1 MKITNLYAREILDSR
16 GNPTVECELTTE
28 NFTVR
33 ASVPSGAS
41 TGTNE
46 ALELRDGDSRYHG
59 KGVTKAVNN
68 VNTIIKNALIG
79 KELNQKV
86 LDNLLLELDGTKNK
100 TNLGANAILS
110 VSLCIMK
117 AIAKSQ
123 NKDIYELFDGP
134 YTMPYPMMNIINGG
148 VHATS
153 SLEIQE
159 FMIVPNQSTFKERL
173 RCGAEVFQ
181 TLKSILKQNGF
192 STSVG
197 DEGGFAP
204 TFKTIEEA
212 LDYIM
217 LAIKESGY
225 IPGKDVNLALDAA
238 ASEFYKDGKYTI
250 NKKELTKEELINYY
264 IKLTET
270 YPIISIEDAFS
281 EDDIDSIKKLT
292 ELIGNKI
299 MLVGDDYFVTNIEY
313 SNDSF
318 QLERIAHSTLKTSIK
333 VDLINL
339 FSAKFVENKIKYLSD
354 LAFDFFDLT
363 SIFSRYNVQPKDVE
377 YWDNILITELSKSMI
392 GWNEMQRNSCINM
405 IVQAIPSKMPLHLP
419 LYNHYATLI
428 ERSLK
433 NVK

>member
-68 VNTIIKNALIG
+68 VNTIIKNAIIG

-123 NKDIYELFDGP
+123 SKDIYELFDGP

-197 DEGGFAP
+197 DEGGIAP

-225 IPGKDVNLALDAA
+225 IAGKDVNLALDAA

-313 SNDSF
+313 LQKGITEKYNNAILLKANQIGTITEMLETIKLAKNSGFKTIISHRSGETEDTFISQMAVGLNLGYIKTGS
-318 QLERIAHSTLKTSIK
+318 LCRGERIAKYNELLRIEEK
-333 VDLINL
+333 V
-339 FSAKFVENKIKYLSD
+339 
-354 LAFDFFDLT
+354 
-363 SIFSRYNVQPKDVE
+363 
-377 YWDNILITELSKSMI
+377 
-392 GWNEMQRNSCINM
+392 G
-405 IVQAIPSKMPLHLP
+405 H
-419 LYNHYATLI
+419 
-428 ERSLK
+428 
-433 NVK
+433 

>member
-16 GNPTVECELTTE
+16 GNPTVECELSTE

-46 ALELRDGDSRYHG
+46 ALELRDKDERYHG

-68 VNTIIKNALIG
+68 VNTTIKEALIG
-79 KELNQKV
+79 KELDQKN
-86 LDNLLLELDGTKNK
+86 LDALLLKLDSTKNK

-117 AIAKSQ
+117 AIAKAE
-123 NKDIYELFDGP
+123 NKEIYEIFDGP
-134 YTMPYPMMNIINGG
+134 YTMPYPMMNIVNGG

-181 TLKSILKQNGF
+181 TLKNILKHNGY

-212 LDYIM
+212 LDYIIE
-217 LAIKESGY
+217 AIKQSGY
-225 IPGKDVNLALDAA
+225 TPGKDVGLALDAA

-250 NKKELTKEELINYY
+250 NKKEITKEELINYY
-264 IKLTET
+264 VNLTEK

-281 EDDIDSIKKLT
+281 EDDTESIKKLT

-313 SNDSF
+313 LQKGINEKYNNAILLKANQIGTISEMLETIKLAKSSGFKTIISHRSGETEDTFIS
-318 QLERIAHSTLKTSIK
+318 QLAVGLNLGYIKTGSLCRGERIAKYNELLRI
-333 VDLINL
+333 
-339 FSAKFVENKIKYLSD
+339 EEKIG
-354 LAFDFFDLT
+354 
-363 SIFSRYNVQPKDVE
+363 Q
-377 YWDNILITELSKSMI
+377 
-392 GWNEMQRNSCINM
+392 
-405 IVQAIPSKMPLHLP
+405 
-419 LYNHYATLI
+419 
-428 ERSLK
+428 
-433 NVK
+433 

>member
-117 AIAKSQ
+117 ALAKSQ
-123 NKDIYELFDGP
+123 SKDIYELFDGP

-212 LDYIM
+212 LDYII

-313 SNDSF
+313 LQKGITEKYNNAILLKANQIGTITEMLETIKLAKNSGFKTIISHRSGETEDTFISQMAVGLNLGYIKTGS
-318 QLERIAHSTLKTSIK
+318 LCRGERIAKYNELLRIEEK
-333 VDLINL
+333 V
-339 FSAKFVENKIKYLSD
+339 
-354 LAFDFFDLT
+354 
-363 SIFSRYNVQPKDVE
+363 
-377 YWDNILITELSKSMI
+377 
-392 GWNEMQRNSCINM
+392 G
-405 IVQAIPSKMPLHLP
+405 H
-419 LYNHYATLI
+419 
-428 ERSLK
+428 
-433 NVK
+433 

>member
-41 TGTNE
+41 TGSNE
-46 ALELRDGDSRYHG
+46 AIELRDGDSRYHG

-238 ASEFYKDGKYTI
+238 ASEFYKEGKYTI

-313 SNDSF
+313 LQKGITEKYNNAILLKANQIGTITEMLETIKLAKNSGFKTIISHRSGETEDTFISQMAVGLNLGYIKTGS
-318 QLERIAHSTLKTSIK
+318 LCRGERIAKYNELLRIEEK
-333 VDLINL
+333 V
-339 FSAKFVENKIKYLSD
+339 
-354 LAFDFFDLT
+354 
-363 SIFSRYNVQPKDVE
+363 
-377 YWDNILITELSKSMI
+377 
-392 GWNEMQRNSCINM
+392 G
-405 IVQAIPSKMPLHLP
+405 H
-419 LYNHYATLI
+419 
-428 ERSLK
+428 
-433 NVK
+433 

>member
-41 TGTNE
+41 TGSNE

-173 RCGAEVFQ
+173 RCGAEIFQ

-238 ASEFYKDGKYTI
+238 ASEFYKEGKYTI

-313 SNDSF
+313 LQKGITEKYNNAILLKANQIGTITEMLETIKLAKDSGF
-318 QLERIAHSTLKTSIK
+318 KTIISHRSGETEDTFISQMAVGLNLGYIKTGSLCRGERIAKYNELLRIEEK
-333 VDLINL
+333 V
-339 FSAKFVENKIKYLSD
+339 
-354 LAFDFFDLT
+354 
-363 SIFSRYNVQPKDVE
+363 
-377 YWDNILITELSKSMI
+377 
-392 GWNEMQRNSCINM
+392 G
-405 IVQAIPSKMPLHLP
+405 H
-419 LYNHYATLI
+419 
-428 ERSLK
+428 
-433 NVK
+433 

>member
-123 NKDIYELFDGP
+123 SKDIYELFDGP

-225 IPGKDVNLALDAA
+225 VPGKDVNLALDAA

-313 SNDSF
+313 LQKGITEKYNNAILLKANQIGTITEMLETIKLAKNSGFKTIISHRSGETEDTFISQMAVGLNLGYIKTGS
-318 QLERIAHSTLKTSIK
+318 LCRGERIAKYNELLRIEEK
-333 VDLINL
+333 V
-339 FSAKFVENKIKYLSD
+339 
-354 LAFDFFDLT
+354 
-363 SIFSRYNVQPKDVE
+363 
-377 YWDNILITELSKSMI
+377 
-392 GWNEMQRNSCINM
+392 G
-405 IVQAIPSKMPLHLP
+405 H
-419 LYNHYATLI
+419 
-428 ERSLK
+428 
-433 NVK
+433 

>member
-212 LDYIM
+212 LDHIM

-264 IKLTET
+264 ITLTET

-313 SNDSF
+313 LQKGITEKYNNAILLKANQIGTITEMLETIKLAKNSGFKTIISHRSGETEDTFISQMAVGLNLGYIKTGS
-318 QLERIAHSTLKTSIK
+318 LCRGERIAKYNELLRIEEK
-333 VDLINL
+333 V
-339 FSAKFVENKIKYLSD
+339 
-354 LAFDFFDLT
+354 
-363 SIFSRYNVQPKDVE
+363 
-377 YWDNILITELSKSMI
+377 
-392 GWNEMQRNSCINM
+392 G
-405 IVQAIPSKMPLHLP
+405 H
-419 LYNHYATLI
+419 
-428 ERSLK
+428 
-433 NVK
+433 

>member
-123 NKDIYELFDGP
+123 SKDIYELFDGP

-181 TLKSILKQNGF
+181 TLKSILKRNGF

-313 SNDSF
+313 LQKGITEKYNNAILLKANQIGTITEMLETIKLAKNSGFKTIISHRSGETEDTFISQMAVGLNLGYIKTGS
-318 QLERIAHSTLKTSIK
+318 LCRGERIAKYNELLRIEEK
-333 VDLINL
+333 V
-339 FSAKFVENKIKYLSD
+339 
-354 LAFDFFDLT
+354 
-363 SIFSRYNVQPKDVE
+363 
-377 YWDNILITELSKSMI
+377 
-392 GWNEMQRNSCINM
+392 G
-405 IVQAIPSKMPLHLP
+405 H
-419 LYNHYATLI
+419 
-428 ERSLK
+428 
-433 NVK
+433 

>member
-123 NKDIYELFDGP
+123 SKDIYELFDGP

-225 IPGKDVNLALDAA
+225 IAGKDVNLALDAA

-313 SNDSF
+313 LQKGITEKYNNAILLKANQIGTITEMLETIKLAKNAGFKTIISHRSGETEDTFISQMAVGLNLGYIKTGS
-318 QLERIAHSTLKTSIK
+318 LCRGERIAKYNELLRIEEK
-333 VDLINL
+333 V
-339 FSAKFVENKIKYLSD
+339 
-354 LAFDFFDLT
+354 
-363 SIFSRYNVQPKDVE
+363 
-377 YWDNILITELSKSMI
+377 
-392 GWNEMQRNSCINM
+392 G
-405 IVQAIPSKMPLHLP
+405 H
-419 LYNHYATLI
+419 
-428 ERSLK
+428 
-433 NVK
+433 

>member
-41 TGTNE
+41 TGSNE

-238 ASEFYKDGKYTI
+238 ASEFYKEGKYTI

-313 SNDSF
+313 LQKGITEKYNNAILLKANQIGTITEMLETIKLAKNSGFKTIISHRSGETEDTFISQMAVGLNLGYIKTGS
-318 QLERIAHSTLKTSIK
+318 LCRGERIAKYNELLRIEEK
-333 VDLINL
+333 V
-339 FSAKFVENKIKYLSD
+339 
-354 LAFDFFDLT
+354 
-363 SIFSRYNVQPKDVE
+363 
-377 YWDNILITELSKSMI
+377 
-392 GWNEMQRNSCINM
+392 G
-405 IVQAIPSKMPLHLP
+405 H
-419 LYNHYATLI
+419 
-428 ERSLK
+428 
-433 NVK
+433 

>member
-16 GNPTVECELTTE
+16 GNPTVECELSTE
-28 NFTVR
+28 TFTVR

-46 ALELRDGDSRYHG
+46 ALELRDGGARYHG

-68 VNTIIKNALIG
+68 VNTTIKNALIN

-86 LDNLLLELDGTKNK
+86 LDDLLLELDGTKNK

-123 NKDIYELFDGP
+123 NKEIYELFDGP

-159 FMIVPNQSTFKERL
+159 FMIVPNQRTFKERL

-192 STSVG
+192 STAVG

-212 LDYIM
+212 LDYII

-225 IPGKDVNLALDAA
+225 TPGKDVNLALDAA
-238 ASEFYKDGKYTI
+238 ASEFYKDDKYTI

-281 EDDIDSIKKLT
+281 EDDTDSIKKLT

-299 MLVGDDYFVTNIEY
+299 MLVGDDYFVTNIKYLQKGITEKY
-313 SNDSF
+313 NNAILLKANQIGTITEMLDTIKLAKNSGFKTIISHRSGETEDTFISQMAVGLNLGYIKTGS
-318 QLERIAHSTLKTSIK
+318 LCRGERIAKYNELLRI
-333 VDLINL
+333 
-339 FSAKFVENKIKYLSD
+339 EEKIG
-354 LAFDFFDLT
+354 
-363 SIFSRYNVQPKDVE
+363 E
-377 YWDNILITELSKSMI
+377 
-392 GWNEMQRNSCINM
+392 
-405 IVQAIPSKMPLHLP
+405 
-419 LYNHYATLI
+419 
-428 ERSLK
+428 
-433 NVK
+433 

>member
-68 VNTIIKNALIG
+68 VNTIIKNTLIG
-79 KELNQKV
+79 KELNQKA

-117 AIAKSQ
+117 ALAKSQ
-123 NKDIYELFDGP
+123 SKDIYELFDGP

-313 SNDSF
+313 LQKGITEKYNNAILLKANQIGTITEMLETIKLAKNSGFKTIISHRSGETEDTFISQMAVGLNLGYIKTGS
-318 QLERIAHSTLKTSIK
+318 LCRGERIAKYNELLRIEEK
-333 VDLINL
+333 V
-339 FSAKFVENKIKYLSD
+339 
-354 LAFDFFDLT
+354 
-363 SIFSRYNVQPKDVE
+363 
-377 YWDNILITELSKSMI
+377 
-392 GWNEMQRNSCINM
+392 G
-405 IVQAIPSKMPLHLP
+405 H
-419 LYNHYATLI
+419 
-428 ERSLK
+428 
-433 NVK
+433 

>member
-28 NFTVR
+28 SFTVR

-117 AIAKSQ
+117 ALAKSQ

-212 LDYIM
+212 LDYII

-313 SNDSF
+313 LQKGITEKYNNAILLKANQIGTITEMLETIKLAKNSGFKTIISHRSGETEDTFISQMAVGLNLGYIKTGS
-318 QLERIAHSTLKTSIK
+318 LCRGERIAKYNELLRIEEK
-333 VDLINL
+333 V
-339 FSAKFVENKIKYLSD
+339 
-354 LAFDFFDLT
+354 
-363 SIFSRYNVQPKDVE
+363 
-377 YWDNILITELSKSMI
+377 
-392 GWNEMQRNSCINM
+392 G
-405 IVQAIPSKMPLHLP
+405 H
-419 LYNHYATLI
+419 
-428 ERSLK
+428 
-433 NVK
+433 

>member
-46 ALELRDGDSRYHG
+46 AIELRDGDSRYHG

-123 NKDIYELFDGP
+123 SKDIYELFDGP

-313 SNDSF
+313 LQKGITEKYNNAILLKANQIGTITEMLETIKLAKNAGFKTIISHRSGETEDTFISQMAVGLNLGYIKTGS
-318 QLERIAHSTLKTSIK
+318 LCRGERIAKYNELLRIEEK
-333 VDLINL
+333 V
-339 FSAKFVENKIKYLSD
+339 
-354 LAFDFFDLT
+354 
-363 SIFSRYNVQPKDVE
+363 
-377 YWDNILITELSKSMI
+377 
-392 GWNEMQRNSCINM
+392 G
-405 IVQAIPSKMPLHLP
+405 H
-419 LYNHYATLI
+419 
-428 ERSLK
+428 
-433 NVK
+433 

>member
-68 VNTIIKNALIG
+68 VNTIIKNTLIG
-79 KELNQKV
+79 KELNQKI

-217 LAIKESGY
+217 LAIKVSGY

-313 SNDSF
+313 LQKGITEKYNNAILLKANQIGTITEMLETIKLAKNSGFKTIISHRSGETEDTFISQMAVGLNLGYIKTGS
-318 QLERIAHSTLKTSIK
+318 LCRGERIAKYNELLRIEEK
-333 VDLINL
+333 V
-339 FSAKFVENKIKYLSD
+339 
-354 LAFDFFDLT
+354 
-363 SIFSRYNVQPKDVE
+363 
-377 YWDNILITELSKSMI
+377 
-392 GWNEMQRNSCINM
+392 G
-405 IVQAIPSKMPLHLP
+405 H
-419 LYNHYATLI
+419 
-428 ERSLK
+428 
-433 NVK
+433 

>member
-41 TGTNE
+41 TGSNE

-117 AIAKSQ
+117 ALAKSQ
-123 NKDIYELFDGP
+123 SKNIYELFDGP

-212 LDYIM
+212 LDYII

-281 EDDIDSIKKLT
+281 EEDIDSIKKLT

-313 SNDSF
+313 LQKGITEKYNNAILLKANQIGTITEMLETIKLAKNSGFKTIISHRSGETEDTFISQMAVGLNLGYIKTGS
-318 QLERIAHSTLKTSIK
+318 LCRGERIAKYNELLRIEEK
-333 VDLINL
+333 V
-339 FSAKFVENKIKYLSD
+339 
-354 LAFDFFDLT
+354 
-363 SIFSRYNVQPKDVE
+363 
-377 YWDNILITELSKSMI
+377 
-392 GWNEMQRNSCINM
+392 G
-405 IVQAIPSKMPLHLP
+405 H
-419 LYNHYATLI
+419 
-428 ERSLK
+428 
-433 NVK
+433 

>member
-28 NFTVR
+28 SFTVR

-217 LAIKESGY
+217 LAIKERGY

-313 SNDSF
+313 LQKGITEKYNNAILLKANQIGTITEMLETIKLAKNAGFKTIISHRSGETEDTFISQMAVGLNLGYIKTGS
-318 QLERIAHSTLKTSIK
+318 LCRGERIAKYNELLRIEEK
-333 VDLINL
+333 V
-339 FSAKFVENKIKYLSD
+339 
-354 LAFDFFDLT
+354 
-363 SIFSRYNVQPKDVE
+363 
-377 YWDNILITELSKSMI
+377 
-392 GWNEMQRNSCINM
+392 G
-405 IVQAIPSKMPLHLP
+405 H
-419 LYNHYATLI
+419 
-428 ERSLK
+428 
-433 NVK
+433 

>member
-46 ALELRDGDSRYHG
+46 ALKLRDGDSRYHG
-59 KGVTKAVNN
+59 KGVNKAVNN

-217 LAIKESGY
+217 IAIKESGY

-264 IKLTET
+264 ITLTET

-313 SNDSF
+313 LQKGITEKYNNAILLKANQIGTITEMLETIKLAKNSGFKTIISHRSGETEDTFISQMAVGLNLGYIKTGS
-318 QLERIAHSTLKTSIK
+318 LCRGERIAKYNELLRIEEK
-333 VDLINL
+333 V
-339 FSAKFVENKIKYLSD
+339 
-354 LAFDFFDLT
+354 
-363 SIFSRYNVQPKDVE
+363 
-377 YWDNILITELSKSMI
+377 
-392 GWNEMQRNSCINM
+392 G
-405 IVQAIPSKMPLHLP
+405 H
-419 LYNHYATLI
+419 
-428 ERSLK
+428 
-433 NVK
+433 

>member
-28 NFTVR
+28 SFTVR

-238 ASEFYKDGKYTI
+238 ASEFYKEGKYTI

-313 SNDSF
+313 LQKGITEKYNNAILLKANQIGTITEMLETIKLAKNAGFKTIISHRSGETEDTFISQMAVGLNLGYIKTGS
-318 QLERIAHSTLKTSIK
+318 LCRGERIAKYNELLRIEEK
-333 VDLINL
+333 V
-339 FSAKFVENKIKYLSD
+339 
-354 LAFDFFDLT
+354 
-363 SIFSRYNVQPKDVE
+363 
-377 YWDNILITELSKSMI
+377 
-392 GWNEMQRNSCINM
+392 G
-405 IVQAIPSKMPLHLP
+405 H
-419 LYNHYATLI
+419 
-428 ERSLK
+428 
-433 NVK
+433 

>member
-79 KELNQKV
+79 KELNQKI

-238 ASEFYKDGKYTI
+238 GSEFYKDGKYTI

-264 IKLTET
+264 ITLTET

-313 SNDSF
+313 LQKGITEKYNNAILLKANQIGTITEMLETIKLAKNSGFKTIISHRSGETEDTFISQMAVGLNLGYIKTGS
-318 QLERIAHSTLKTSIK
+318 LCRGERIAKYNELLRIEEK
-333 VDLINL
+333 V
-339 FSAKFVENKIKYLSD
+339 
-354 LAFDFFDLT
+354 
-363 SIFSRYNVQPKDVE
+363 
-377 YWDNILITELSKSMI
+377 
-392 GWNEMQRNSCINM
+392 G
-405 IVQAIPSKMPLHLP
+405 H
-419 LYNHYATLI
+419 
-428 ERSLK
+428 
-433 NVK
+433 

>member
-28 NFTVR
+28 SFTVR

-68 VNTIIKNALIG
+68 VNTIIKNALTG

-238 ASEFYKDGKYTI
+238 ASEFYKEGKYTI

-313 SNDSF
+313 LQKGITEKYNNAILLKANQIGTITEMLETIKLAKNSGFKTIISHRSGETEDTFISQMAVGLNLGYIKTGS
-318 QLERIAHSTLKTSIK
+318 LCRGERIAKYNELLRIEEK
-333 VDLINL
+333 V
-339 FSAKFVENKIKYLSD
+339 
-354 LAFDFFDLT
+354 
-363 SIFSRYNVQPKDVE
+363 
-377 YWDNILITELSKSMI
+377 
-392 GWNEMQRNSCINM
+392 G
-405 IVQAIPSKMPLHLP
+405 H
-419 LYNHYATLI
+419 
-428 ERSLK
+428 
-433 NVK
+433 

>member
-86 LDNLLLELDGTKNK
+86 LDDLLLELDGTKNK

-117 AIAKSQ
+117 ALAKSQ
-123 NKDIYELFDGP
+123 SKDIYELFDGP

-225 IPGKDVNLALDAA
+225 VPGKDVNLALDAA

-264 IKLTET
+264 IELTET

-313 SNDSF
+313 LQKGITEKYNNAILLKANQIGTITEMLETIKLAKNSGFKTIISHRSGETEDTFISQMAVGLNLGYIKTGS
-318 QLERIAHSTLKTSIK
+318 LCRGERIAKYNELLRIEEK
-333 VDLINL
+333 V
-339 FSAKFVENKIKYLSD
+339 
-354 LAFDFFDLT
+354 
-363 SIFSRYNVQPKDVE
+363 
-377 YWDNILITELSKSMI
+377 
-392 GWNEMQRNSCINM
+392 G
-405 IVQAIPSKMPLHLP
+405 H
-419 LYNHYATLI
+419 
-428 ERSLK
+428 
-433 NVK
+433 

>member
-41 TGTNE
+41 TGSNE

-212 LDYIM
+212 LDYII

-238 ASEFYKDGKYTI
+238 ASEFYKDVKYTI

-313 SNDSF
+313 LQKGITEKYNNAILLKANQIGTITEMLETIKLAKNSGFKTIISHRSGETEDTFISQMAVGLNLGYIKTGS
-318 QLERIAHSTLKTSIK
+318 LCRGERIAKYNELLRIEEK
-333 VDLINL
+333 V
-339 FSAKFVENKIKYLSD
+339 
-354 LAFDFFDLT
+354 
-363 SIFSRYNVQPKDVE
+363 
-377 YWDNILITELSKSMI
+377 
-392 GWNEMQRNSCINM
+392 G
-405 IVQAIPSKMPLHLP
+405 H
-419 LYNHYATLI
+419 
-428 ERSLK
+428 
-433 NVK
+433 